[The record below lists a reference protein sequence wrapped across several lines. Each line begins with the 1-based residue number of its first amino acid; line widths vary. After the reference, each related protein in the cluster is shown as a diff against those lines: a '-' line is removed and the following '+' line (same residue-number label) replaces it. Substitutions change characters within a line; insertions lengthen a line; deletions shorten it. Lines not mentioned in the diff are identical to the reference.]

1 MEKTNQKKTGHTI
14 LTYRVR
20 LYDRHFAWLVA
31 TKELYGKVVEHFFQ
45 VLQSEEELLSQSDF
59 LLLRAL
65 EEKCI
70 GTKEMKA
77 AGRAPEYPLTDFPKV
92 PLYFRRSAI
101 NTAIDFARKGAETLN
116 PNMVLYKGMYESFTN
131 KTIDIKLFNGEKWV
145 WVTYPFT
152 GREFPAEAER
162 LSPML
167 VIEKK
172 TAWLEVPLSFPVE
185 DVRTIKE
192 RMQTEEQICAVA
204 FPDNDA
210 LAVAVLLDREGNEL
224 EHRFFRGGK
233 QKEEQRKQ
241 ILSRI
246 RESEQSRG
254 LNVRKQEKAAEQ
266 VVEQAENTEKADT
279 PQPKE
284 NATMYAELRNLNKHY
299 AHHISR
305 QVLNYCIER
314 DIKVIVVPNYESSID
329 FRDKKYLKTDAY
341 RWLGRSIITNLKY
354 KAFGAGIVVTSIR
367 PYHISDCC
375 SVCGAKIRKY
385 NEGHTAGQQYY
396 GGRLFRCP
404 NGHSGNTARNTANNV
419 GKNFLAYYK
428 R

>member
-1 MEKTNQKKTGHTI
+1 MEKTNQKKTGHSI
-14 LTYRVR
+14 VTYRVR
-20 LYDRHFAWLVA
+20 LYDRHFAHLVA
-31 TKELYGKVVEHFFQ
+31 TKELYARVVNHFFE
-45 VLQSEEELLSQSDF
+45 VLQKEEELLQQSDF

-77 AGRAPEYPLTDFPKV
+77 AGKAPEYPLTDFPKV

-101 NTAIDFARKGAETLN
+101 NTAIDLARKGAETLN
-116 PNMVLYKGMYESFTN
+116 PNMVLYKGMYENFTD

-172 TAWLEVPLSFPVE
+172 TAWLEVPLSFTVE
-185 DVRTIKE
+185 DVRTVKE
-192 RMQTEEQICAVA
+192 RMQTEDQICAVA

-210 LAVAVLLDREGNEL
+210 LAVAVILDREGNEL

-233 QKEEQRKQ
+233 QKEEQRRR
-241 ILSRI
+241 ILTRI
-246 RESEQSRG
+246 RVSEQSRG
-254 LNVRKQEKAAEQ
+254 LEARKQKQ
-266 VVEQAENTEKADT
+266 
-279 PQPKE
+279 E
-284 NATMYAELRNLNKHY
+284 NATLYAELRNLNKHY
-299 AHHISR
+299 AHHVSR
-305 QVLNYCIER
+305 QVLDFCIEQN
-314 DIKVIVVPNYESSID
+314 IKVIVVPNYESSID

-354 KAFGAGIVVTSIR
+354 KAFGAGIVVATIR

-375 SVCGAKIRKY
+375 SICGAKIRKY
-385 NEGHTAGQQYY
+385 NEGHTAGQHYY

-419 GKNFLAYYK
+419 GKSFLTYYK